1 MSGDAAM
8 RWRRPSGLALLRGF
22 GFVAITVWSLLPV
35 AFIVSASFK
44 RQTDIFVYPPHVLF
58 TPTLDNYR
66 TLFGQWGNFFQ
77 TMGNS
82 VVVALGATL
91 LAGIVSF
98 LAGFAYS
105 RYASPWL
112 ARSAVYMIAIRL
124 LPPIVVTLPLFPA
137 VDRLGLSD
145 THALLIILYATF
157 WVSLYTMIVK
167 TFIDE
172 IPQELDEA
180 AQVDGASRLQLLV
193 KVILPLCAQGMV
205 AGAIFVFI
213 YSWNEFLFALIF
225 TTQNAKTAPLLISE
239 MMGAVDGAEWGVLF
253 AGVTIQLL
261 PVVALVALAQKHI
274 VAGLTAGSVKG

>member
-1 MSGDAAM
+1 MTTTTA
-8 RWRRPSGLALLRGF
+8 RRITPLGALRLAGF
-22 GFVAITVWSLLPV
+22 AAITLWSLLPV

-44 RQTDIFVYPPHVLF
+44 RQADIFVFPPRVWF
-58 TPTLDNYR
+58 APTLDNYR

-82 VVVALGATL
+82 LIVAVGATL
-91 LAGIVSF
+91 LAAVVSF
-98 LAGFAYS
+98 LAGFVYS
-105 RYASPWL
+105 RYASAWL
-112 ARSAVYMIAIRL
+112 ARSAIYMIAIRL

-145 THALLIILYATF
+145 THAVLILLYATF

-172 IPQELDEA
+172 IPVELDEA
-180 AQVDGASRLQLLV
+180 AQVDGATRWQLLW

-225 TTQNAKTAPLLISE
+225 TTQNAKTTPLLISE

-253 AGVTIQLL
+253 AGVTVQLL